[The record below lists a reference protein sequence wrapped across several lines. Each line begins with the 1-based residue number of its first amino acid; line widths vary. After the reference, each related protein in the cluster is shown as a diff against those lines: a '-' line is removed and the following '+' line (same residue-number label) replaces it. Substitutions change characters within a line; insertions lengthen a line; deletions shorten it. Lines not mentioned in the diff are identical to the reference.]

1 MIQAR
6 FVKIMDNLEGPADI
20 DVRSA
25 LSEDGGG
32 VLAAVSGGI
41 DSMCMAD
48 LFWRTYGCGRFAL
61 AHCNFCLRGEES
73 DADEQLVRGWAEE
86 RGISFHCISFDT
98 AGYAG
103 EHGIS
108 IEMAARELRYS
119 WFAGLCAEHGYQAV
133 AVAHNANDNAETLLL
148 NLVRGTGLKGIS
160 GMSQAAV
167 MPYSGDA
174 QVLLLRPLLQFT
186 RKQIEGHVFANR
198 VPYRNDS
205 TNAQSEYKRNS
216 IRNEVFPLLERL
228 NPSFVRT
235 FNREMAYFSE
245 AEDIV
250 ADWCASAASTVA
262 SASEG
267 GALSVDLK
275 KLAVHRHWRYLLY
288 HILEPFGFNSAVLA
302 SLEDLVSSGRTV
314 SGKSF
319 RSASHVLFTGRGVLD
334 VYPLDVYPLDV
345 SGDIY
350 PQFGRPSDSGSDEVG
365 IRIEGPGVYDFN
377 GVSFSVEEFDRQQDF
392 VLKQPAGVLVM
403 DADRMKFPF
412 LCRKWK
418 HGDWMV
424 PLGMRGKK
432 KLSDFF
438 ADSKLDTLSKERA
451 VVMAAEDC
459 QASAKNHVAGVLG
472 MRADDMYRITPQ
484 TERIVRIS
492 II

>member
-1 MIQAR
+1 MMIQAR
-6 FVKIMDNLEGPADI
+6 FAKTMDNLKGPADI

-25 LSEDGGG
+25 LSENGGG
-32 VLAAVSGGI
+32 VLVAVSGGI

-48 LFWRTYGCGRFAL
+48 LFWRTFGSGSFAV

-73 DADEQLVRGWAEE
+73 DADEQLVRGWASE
-86 RGISFHCISFDT
+86 RGIALHCISFGTED
-98 AGYAG
+98 YAV
-103 EHGIS
+103 EHGVS

-119 WFAGLCAEHGYQAV
+119 WFAGLCADHGYKAV

-160 GMSQAAV
+160 GMSQASV

-174 QVLLLRPLLQFT
+174 PVTLLRPLLQFT
-186 RKQIEGHVFANR
+186 RKQIEGHVFTHG

-235 FNREMAYFSE
+235 FNREMSYFAE

-250 ADWCASAASTVA
+250 SDWCASAAA
-262 SASEG
+262 SVVSAAEG
-267 GALSVDLK
+267 GAVSVDLK
-275 KLAVHRHWRYLLY
+275 KLAEYRHWRYLLY

-302 SLEDLVSSGRTV
+302 SVEDLVSSGRTV
-314 SGKSF
+314 SGKRFLS
-319 RSASHVLFTGRGVLD
+319 SSHVLFTGRGVLD
-334 VYPLDVYPLDV
+334 
-345 SGDIY
+345 IY
-350 PQFGRPSDSGSDEVG
+350 PKDGREICAGTGDGAAE
-365 IRIEGPGVYDFN
+365 IRIEKPGVYNFN
-377 GVSFSVEEFDRQQDF
+377 GVSFSVEEFGRPQDF

-403 DADRMKFPF
+403 DAAKMKFPF
-412 LCRKWK
+412 LCRKWRN
-418 HGDWMV
+418 GDWMI

-438 ADSKLDTLSKERA
+438 ADSRLDTVSKERA
-451 VVMAAEDC
+451 VVLVSEEMPD
-459 QASAKNHVAGVLG
+459 SVKNHVAGVLG
-472 MRADDMYRITPQ
+472 MRADDMYRITSR

-492 II
+492 LI

>member
-1 MIQAR
+1 MMIQAR
-6 FVKIMDNLEGPADI
+6 FVKIMDNLKGPADI

-25 LSEDGGG
+25 LSEDGSG

-86 RGISFHCISFDT
+86 KGIVFHCISFDT
-98 AGYAG
+98 AGYAR

-160 GMSQAAV
+160 GMSQAAA

-174 QVLLLRPLLQFT
+174 KVLLLRPLLQFT

-205 TNAQSEYKRNS
+205 TNARSEYKRNS

-250 ADWCASAASTVA
+250 SDWCASAASSVV
-262 SASEG
+262 SALEG

-275 KLAVHRHWRYLLY
+275 KLAAYRYWRYLLY

-302 SLEDLVSSGRTV
+302 SVEELVSSGRTV

-319 RSASHVLFTGRGVLD
+319 RSASHVLYTGRGVM
-334 VYPLDVYPLDV
+334 DVYPLDV
-345 SGDIY
+345 SLDMY
-350 PQFGRPSDSGSDEVG
+350 PRLGAGSDEAE

-377 GVSFSVEEFDRQQDF
+377 GVSFSVEEFDRPREF

-403 DADRMKFPF
+403 DADRIKFPF

-418 HGDWMV
+418 HGDWMI

-438 ADSKLDTLSKERA
+438 ADCKLDTFSKDRA
-451 VVMAAEDC
+451 VVMAVEDSGPD
-459 QASAKNHVAGVLG
+459 SAKNHVAGVLG
-472 MRADDMYRITPQ
+472 MRADDMYRITPR